1 MNAKFYIFLLIVSVG
16 NSLFAQN
23 QEDFIKFY
31 KSPHTGNTE
40 DQFPEIKPI
49 LLRANENNNIAKDQ
63 FGNSMVIDTNGDGE
77 ISYNEALAVYEL
89 DFSDVEEYDA
99 RQSVIFMTYETTEGL
114 QYFKNLKKFVCDVN
128 FALYAVDV
136 SRLESIE
143 ELSVSGGYKLYNNV
157 VFGYHPYLKKIDI
170 SGNKFSGL
178 GRITSE
184 NIPNLESLIFSD
196 NIKLKNFEIKDF
208 KNLKQL
214 NFDRNC
220 FENGVLSNL
229 PLTSFTYKDLE
240 GTGKNCQKEYY
251 NFTLEHLPN
260 IDTLN
265 IQGVS
270 SITLFLKDI
279 PNLSQLTLNGKQ
291 FFGSVNFLNDFPK
304 IKKIV
309 IKGYVDLETKYLPNL
324 EYLQAQ
330 LNNNSSSDLSKNPKL
345 STLILDNTI
354 GISGELD
361 LTKNTKLK
369 HLSLINTAF
378 DSVNL
383 SKNSELQYL
392 DIELTTMKNINLSK
406 NRNLDTLHA
415 GPYYLTDLDLSK
427 NAKIR
432 SFKFMNKYYNSN
444 FRNLNIK
451 NGVKDYWLHED
462 FFHNNYYLN
471 SMGFDSLCV
480 DKSEFE
486 IANKSIQKLVQKIKE
501 TYGENLEEVL
511 ETGPVKLPVVT
522 TECNSSFESEENND
536 EIIQEETTQPEE
548 EESKDNLEINLTNHK
563 FRIYPNPVNHELY
576 ISSEQPVRKIEIFDS
591 TGKLILSNTG
601 DLKKLNV
608 SSLSKGIYY
617 IIIHTNN
624 GKIKDRFIKL

>member
-1 MNAKFYIFLLIVSVG
+1 
-16 NSLFAQN
+16 
-23 QEDFIKFY
+23 
-31 KSPHTGNTE
+31 
-40 DQFPEIKPI
+40 
-49 LLRANENNNIAKDQ
+49 
-63 FGNSMVIDTNGDGE
+63 
-77 ISYNEALAVYEL
+77 
-89 DFSDVEEYDA
+89 
-99 RQSVIFMTYETTEGL
+99 
-114 QYFKNLKKFVCDVN
+114 
-128 FALYAVDV
+128 
-136 SRLESIE
+136 
-143 ELSVSGGYKLYNNV
+143 
-157 VFGYHPYLKKIDI
+157 
-170 SGNKFSGL
+170 
-178 GRITSE
+178 
-184 NIPNLESLIFSD
+184 NLESLIFSD

-229 PLTSFTYKDLE
+229 PLTSFTYKDDLG

-279 PNLSQLTLNGKQ
+279 PNLSQLNIDGMQSIGTIK
-291 FFGSVNFLNDFPK
+291 FLNDFPK
-304 IKKIV
+304 IKKLKIWGFV
-309 IKGYVDLETKYLPNL
+309 ELETKYLPNL
-324 EYLQAQ
+324 EFLQAR
-330 LNNNSSSDLSKNPKL
+330 LSNNSSSDLSKNPKL

-354 GISGELD
+354 GVNGELD

-383 SKNSELQYL
+383 SKNSELEYL
-392 DIELTTMKNINLSK
+392 DIELTGIKKIDLSNNK
-406 NRNLDTLHA
+406 KIDTLHA
-415 GPYYLTDLDLSK
+415 GPSSLINLDLSK
-427 NAKIR
+427 NTKIR
-432 SFKFMNKYYNSN
+432 SFKFMSKYYSIN

-462 FFHNNYYLN
+462 FFNKNNYL
-471 SMGFDSLCV
+471 SIMGFDSLCV

-486 IANKSIQKLVQKIKE
+486 IANKSIQKLVQKMKDS
-501 TYGENLEEVL
+501 YGENLDEKL
-511 ETGPVKLPVVT
+511 ELGQIRLPVVT

-601 DLKKLNV
+601 DLKKLIV

>member
-23 QEDFIKFY
+23 QEDYIQFY

-77 ISYNEALAVYEL
+77 ISYSEALAVYEL
-89 DFSDVEEYDA
+89 DFSEVEEYDA
-99 RQSVIFMTYETTEGL
+99 RQSLIFMTYETTEGL
-114 QYFKNLKKFVCDVN
+114 QYFKNLKKFVCDGN

-143 ELSVSGGYKLYNNV
+143 ELSVSGGYKLYNNIA
-157 VFGYHPYLKKIDI
+157 FGYHPYLKKIDI
-170 SGNKFSGL
+170 SGNKFSDL

-184 NIPNLESLIFSD
+184 NIPSLESLIFSD

-208 KNLKQL
+208 KNLRQL

-229 PLTSFTYKDLE
+229 PLTSFTYKDLG
-240 GTGKNCQKEYY
+240 GTGNNCQKEYY
-251 NFTLEHLPN
+251 KFTLEHLPN

-279 PNLSQLTLNGKQ
+279 PNLSQFNIDGMQSIGTI
-291 FFGSVNFLNDFPK
+291 NFLNDFPK
-304 IKKIV
+304 IKKLKIWGSV
-309 IKGYVDLETKYLPNL
+309 ELETKYLPNL
-324 EYLQAQ
+324 EYLQAKFSNTY
-330 LNNNSSSDLSKNPKL
+330 LDLSNNSKL
-345 STLILDNTI
+345 SFLILDNTI

-462 FFHNNYYLN
+462 FFNENNSL
-471 SMGFDSLCV
+471 SIMGFDSLCV

-486 IANKSIQKLVQKIKE
+486 IANKSIQKLVQKMKDS
-501 TYGENLEEVL
+501 YGENLDEKL
-511 ETGPVKLPVVT
+511 ELGQIRLPVVT

-536 EIIQEETTQPEE
+536 EIIQEDTTQPEE

-601 DLKKLNV
+601 DLKKLIV